1 MDIDEETKY
10 IAKRIKFHFSR
21 YLKAVHESGA
31 LLTDSM
37 EKSFMKRALNAAMRD
52 YDEYYSGWK
61 TWI

>member
-1 MDIDEETKY
+1 MDIDKETEY

-21 YLKAVHESGA
+21 YLKTVYESGA

-37 EKSFMKRALNAAMRD
+37 EKSFIKRALNAAIRD
-52 YDEYYSGWK
+52 YDEHYSGWK